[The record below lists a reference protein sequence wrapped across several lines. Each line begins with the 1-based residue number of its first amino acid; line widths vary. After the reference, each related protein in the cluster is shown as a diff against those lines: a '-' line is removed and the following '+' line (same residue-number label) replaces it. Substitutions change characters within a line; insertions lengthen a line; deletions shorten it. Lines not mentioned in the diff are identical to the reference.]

1 MQPNMQKYQLTEE
14 EMISVLNKSKY
25 GVLSTIG
32 EDGFPY
38 GVPVNFVYLDGKIYI
53 HGRKIGEKVSNL
65 TSNCKCCFTVAQ
77 EYGYEYTAWNLSELT

>member
-53 HGRKIGEKVSNL
+53 HGRKIGEKVMNTRGNTPVTPLPSTKASSSAAVHTL
-65 TSNCKCCFTVAQ
+65 
-77 EYGYEYTAWNLSELT
+77 